1 MSGPFKMKG
10 FSAHAGVS
18 PMKRETAQSR
28 KDKND
33 PILQG
38 AIKTA
43 KKNAPK
49 TSKKIGPA
57 ESPEAIDKKYKKVF
71 SERDKIRATAKKGDS
86 FKKMWVADNLVKMLR
101 WNRKSHSTPYL
112 SEIKRGIYFNFG
124 LPKSTIYRP
133 QMAKMIVTGLNG
145 EVVLDPCAGWGGR
158 LLGAV
163 SSNAHYIGFEPNI
176 KTYNGLL
183 KLSKFLNIQDKVT
196 LICDVA
202 LNIDKYDIG
211 ELDFDLQ

>member
-18 PMKRETAQSR
+18 PIKRETAQSR

-43 KKNAPK
+43 KKNATK

-86 FKKMWVADNLVKMLR
+86 FKKYAGIG
-101 WNRKSHSTPYL
+101 PA
-112 SEIKRGIYFNFG
+112 SEAAEK
-124 LPKSTIYRP
+124 
-133 QMAKMIVTGLNG
+133 
-145 EVVLDPCAGWGGR
+145 
-158 LLGAV
+158 
-163 SSNAHYIGFEPNI
+163 
-176 KTYNGLL
+176 
-183 KLSKFLNIQDKVT
+183 
-196 LICDVA
+196 
-202 LNIDKYDIG
+202 
-211 ELDFDLQ
+211 ELDEATAYEKT